1 MSMQI
6 NAVGTVLNNADSNQT
21 TAKSTTEDFQTMLP
35 GKLNEDDQMMY
46 DELKN
51 AGVDLVKN
59 PLSWQKQHVKSLA
72 FPPFTAPASVKK
84 AWIAQMNQLP
94 ADQKKQIQHDSST
107 LWLHA
112 LRSNQSLETDVHQTG
127 FSYDAFM
134 TELIHTAG
142 KLSQT
147 LSNAGSTVSFLSEF
161 QKTLK
166 A

>member
-6 NAVGTVLNNADSNQT
+6 NAVDSALNKVDSKQKA
-21 TAKSTTEDFQTMLP
+21 AKTTTEDFETMLT

-84 AWIAQMNQLP
+84 AWIGQMNQLS
-94 ADQKKQIQHDSST
+94 AEQKKQIQHDSST
-107 LWLHA
+107 LWLNA
-112 LRSNQSLETDVHQTG
+112 LRTNQSLETDVQKTG
-127 FSYDAFM
+127 FSYDEFM
-134 TELIHTAG
+134 TEMIHNAG
-142 KLSQT
+142 KLSST
-147 LSNAGSTVSFLSEF
+147 LSNAGSTISFLNEF
-161 QKTLK
+161 QKILE

>member
-6 NAVGTVLNNADSNQT
+6 NAADTVLNNADSKQT
-21 TAKSTTEDFQTMLP
+21 PAKTTTEDFQTMLSE
-35 GKLNEDDQMMY
+35 LNEDDQMMY

-94 ADQKKQIQHDSST
+94 DDQKKQIQHDSST
-107 LWLHA
+107 LWLNA
-112 LRSNQSLETDVHQTG
+112 LRTNQSLETDVQKTG
-127 FSYDAFM
+127 FSYDKFM
-134 TELIHTAG
+134 TDMIHDAG

-161 QKTLK
+161 QKILE